1 MLRPQARLAAPKNK
15 NDHPKRSICALT
27 FAGVVVLLG
36 GCASTDWHSARENK
50 TSGIAIPSA
59 WAATAKTGTPSSAT
73 LASWW
78 RQFDDAQLDT
88 LITDALHASP
98 DVRSA
103 QAKLRQSRASH
114 DLAVANQ
121 YPSLGVSASA
131 NRSQSGTAA
140 GGSGSARSVY
150 AAGFDA
156 SWEPSIFG
164 GLSDAADAAQ
174 ADTAATAAT
183 LEATRAS
190 LAAEVALNYVNLR
203 AAQQRLSIA
212 RDNVT
217 SQQETL
223 QIVQWRA
230 QAGLVG
236 ELDVEQART
245 NLAQSRASIP
255 SLETAR
261 ANAGNR
267 LAVLTGQAPGSAY
280 KDIREQ
286 AAASASLPTPPE
298 NIAVGIPADT
308 LRQRPDVQAA
318 GFSLQ
323 AEMARSAQQEAA
335 RYPSLQLSGTWGWQA
350 FSIAAL
356 GGGGSLVGS
365 VAGSLAANLFDGG
378 RIKSRIAVQ
387 NAVEEQAL
395 IAYEKTVLTA
405 LEDVENALTAYA
417 AGRERV
423 DARSDAADAARKAAA
438 LARTLYQAGSTDFAS
453 VLETERSRL
462 SSEDALASARADVLT
477 AVIQLY
483 KALGGGWTAQNPQGS
498 SDDRSDD
505 RSYTS
510 MTEKQS

>member
-1 MLRPQARLAAPKNK
+1 M
-15 NDHPKRSICALT
+15 
-27 FAGVVVLLG
+27 
-36 GCASTDWHSARENK
+36 
-50 TSGIAIPSA
+50 
-59 WAATAKTGTPSSAT
+59 
-73 LASWW
+73 
-78 RQFDDAQLDT
+78 
-88 LITDALHASP
+88 
-98 DVRSA
+98 
-103 QAKLRQSRASH
+103 
-114 DLAVANQ
+114 
-121 YPSLGVSASA
+121 
-131 NRSQSGTAA
+131 
-140 GGSGSARSVY
+140 
-150 AAGFDA
+150 
-156 SWEPSIFG
+156 
-164 GLSDAADAAQ
+164 
-174 ADTAATAAT
+174 
-183 LEATRAS
+183 
-190 LAAEVALNYVNLR
+190 
-203 AAQQRLSIA
+203 
-212 RDNVT
+212 
-217 SQQETL
+217 
-223 QIVQWRA
+223 QWRA

-261 ANAGNR
+261 AAAGNR